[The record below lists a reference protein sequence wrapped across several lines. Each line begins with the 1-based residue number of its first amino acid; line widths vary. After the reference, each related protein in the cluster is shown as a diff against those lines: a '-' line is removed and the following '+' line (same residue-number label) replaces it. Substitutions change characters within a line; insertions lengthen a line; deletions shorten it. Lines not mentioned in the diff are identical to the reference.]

1 MLSVKSIFQRVD
13 RFMQKQQL
21 KQLLEALLFVAEAPL
36 SIAQLCDYLLEHGR
50 DVSRKQV
57 RETIDELQQDY
68 QERGVQLQRVA
79 SGYRF
84 QTRAELG
91 GIIAGLWQEKPPRYS
106 QALLETLALIAY
118 RQPITRGDIEEI
130 RGVSVSSQIMK
141 TLQERGWVK
150 VVGHREVPGRPQL
163 YATTNE
169 FLDYFNLTDLAELP
183 AIPEPPTKATNA
195 ETAPKESENAQ

>member
-1 MLSVKSIFQRVD
+1 
-13 RFMQKQQL
+13 MQTQQL
-21 KQLLEALLFVAEAPL
+21 KQLIEALLFVAEAPL
-36 SIAQLCDYLLEHGR
+36 TVAQLTDYLTEHGR
-50 DVSRKQV
+50 DATRKQV
-57 RETIDELQQDY
+57 KSIVDELQQDY
-68 QERGVQLQRVA
+68 QERGIQLQQVA

-130 RGVSVSSQIMK
+130 RGVSVSTQIMK

-169 FLDYFNLTDLAELP
+169 FLDYFNLTDLGELP
-183 AIPEPPTKATNA
+183 AIPEPPTKATHA